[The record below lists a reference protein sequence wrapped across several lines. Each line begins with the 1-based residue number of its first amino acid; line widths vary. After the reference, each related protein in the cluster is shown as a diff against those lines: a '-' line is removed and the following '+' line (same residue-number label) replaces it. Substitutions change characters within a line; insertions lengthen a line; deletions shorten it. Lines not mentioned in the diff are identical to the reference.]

1 MTQAGKGSGAARG
14 RCRGLLAAA
23 ALFGALATGAGPA
36 AATAA
41 PAGSTPVSTAA
52 RAAAPVPA
60 CRGTQLV
67 ANSAAR
73 LGSTQLRITVINEGP
88 KPCVLTG
95 HPTLAV
101 AGLGAPGRSK
111 ALTVNRQGTA
121 RPVQLRVGGAAE
133 TRVSFIPVLGEA
145 DGYCASGAHPT
156 VAPSLV
162 VGIAGGRFQL
172 APDDGGDFALCG
184 NTVRAT
190 AFSASS

>member
-1 MTQAGKGSGAARG
+1 MTHPGKGGGAARG
-14 RCRGLLAAA
+14 RCRHLLAAA
-23 ALFGALATGAGPA
+23 VLFGALATGAGPA

-41 PAGSTPVSTAA
+41 TTA
-52 RAAAPVPA
+52 AAAPAPA

-88 KPCVLTG
+88 NPCVLTG
-95 HPTLAV
+95 HPTLAL

-111 ALTVNRQGTA
+111 ALTVNRQGA
-121 RPVQLRVGGAAE
+121 ALPVRLGVGGAAE
-133 TRVSFIPVLGEA
+133 TRVSFTPVLGEA

-162 VGIAGGRFQL
+162 VGAAGGRFQL

-190 AFSASS
+190 AFSAS